1 MQEKRKNAK
10 GITLVAL
17 IITVIILLILAG
29 VTISLVIGEN
39 GLINKS
45 KETSKATYEKDI
57 QESLELAIAD
67 LEISKTE
74 SGEKVE
80 ITDLLEKGYINEEG
94 VININKLLG
103 KKGQYGNG
111 TNKQDV
117 FIIEN
122 NELWYYEKSG
132 EGKKISEL
140 SNLGYLVTPD
150 KYFEV
155 YETSINLEK
164 YNDYYKTNYG
174 ATEKEAPLET
184 YVIPNKINETTLD
197 TVGHFNAPNIKRIII
212 KEGFRY
218 IGTGSFQGCSSLEK
232 AEIPNSVT
240 GIWSVAFAGCT
251 SLESINIP
259 NSVLGI
265 GKQAFNG
272 CEKLNNI
279 NLKEGLKTI
288 GEMTFGDCKRL
299 VNLKIPRSV
308 EIIGESAFRN
318 CTSLKNVNISEKVTK
333 INSYTF
339 ENCKSLENITI
350 PESITEIG
358 HGAFSGCTSLNS
370 IDIPNNVTSI
380 EGAAFSECTNLTNI
394 KMPKNIT
401 KIDIMTFINC
411 TKLKT
416 ITIPKKVKYI
426 SGQVFQGCKDL
437 KTINYEGTEEEWEAI
452 NISGGNDELT
462 NATINYNY
470 KYEE

>member
-132 EGKKISEL
+132 EGRRISKL

-155 YETSINLEK
+155 YGTSINLEK

-212 KEGFRY
+212 KEGFKKIESCAFASSY
-218 IGTGSFQGCSSLEK
+218 NLEILKLPKSIKNIGSRAFCGCSK
-232 AEIPNSVT
+232 
-240 GIWSVAFAGCT
+240 
-251 SLESINIP
+251 
-259 NSVLGI
+259 
-265 GKQAFNG
+265 
-272 CEKLNNI
+272 
-279 NLKEGLKTI
+279 
-288 GEMTFGDCKRL
+288 
-299 VNLKIPRSV
+299 
-308 EIIGESAFRN
+308 
-318 CTSLKNVNISEKVTK
+318 
-333 INSYTF
+333 
-339 ENCKSLENITI
+339 LENITI
-350 PESITEIG
+350 PKNTCHIEEY
-358 HGAFSGCTSLNS
+358 AFYGCT
-370 IDIPNNVTSI
+370 
-380 EGAAFSECTNLTNI
+380 A
-394 KMPKNIT
+394 
-401 KIDIMTFINC
+401 
-411 TKLKT
+411 LKT
-416 ITIPKKVKYI
+416 V
-426 SGQVFQGCKDL
+426 
-437 KTINYEGTEEEWEAI
+437 NYEGTEEEWKAI
-452 NISGGNDELT
+452 NIESNNNELT
-462 NATINYNY
+462 NAKINYNY
-470 KYEE
+470 KE